1 MHGSLKFVPVTVPGS
16 RCRLALNVGLYAS
29 QFVPSAGLMGG
40 NILAIYSQ
48 YSQPRYHRNVAGLGV
63 HFGYG
68 LEVINE
74 VWQQPVPSICP
85 MFERLPT

>member
-1 MHGSLKFVPVTVPGS
+1 
-16 RCRLALNVGLYAS
+16 
-29 QFVPSAGLMGG
+29 MGG